1 VRVTPPNMGMMI
13 PEEKTRKGT
22 KKKRKKEKEKNKE
35 KTPLRKLK
43 LRCLVLS
50 LS

>member
-1 VRVTPPNMGMMI
+1 MRVTPPNMGMMI

-22 KKKRKKEKEKNKE
+22 KKKKEKEKNKE